1 MSFLSGGT
9 ADARNRRPLQNKLA
23 ARTPLFW
30 NRFSSF
36 HADESSSG
44 CYAAGES
51 RGSRGI
57 MAESTFAQVLPQD
70 ELTVPTNPIIKNSSV
85 AAPRASPEAAASPR
99 RRLRR
104 PQLAPHRPAAGGR
117 VVVTLGP
124 QSMRLTRR
132 ATAICQRAARSPI
145 RRRWTSL
152 RAWWRRRRG
161 AVNGT

>member
-57 MAESTFAQVLPQD
+57 MARVLIMAESTFAQVLPQD
-70 ELTVPTNPIIKNSSV
+70 ELTVPTNPIIKYSSV

-104 PQLAPHRPAAGGR
+104 PQLAPHRPAAA
-117 VVVTLGP
+117 
-124 QSMRLTRR
+124 SS
-132 ATAICQRAARSPI
+132 SP
-145 RRRWTSL
+145 
-152 RAWWRRRRG
+152 
-161 AVNGT
+161 